1 LGSVEDD
8 RFFVEAKAGAESGKK
23 KFGVV
28 AGESG
33 FVKDGFSVGLK
44 GGEKKAGF
52 NLGTGDG
59 TGEVGRLKLSS
70 LDVERGA
77 IARACAEDFGAEFAE
92 RVGNTCH
99 GSTGEGGIAEKTSLK
114 RLACDE
120 SSEEAHGGTTVS
132 TIDGFGGGEELCST
146 AFDEDFIGG
155 DSVDTTTESL
165 KGVKGGEAVFA
176 WEKPAE
182 ASCT

>member
-1 LGSVEDD
+1 VEDD
-8 RFFVEAKAGAESGKK
+8 RFFVEAQAGAESGKK
-23 KFGVV
+23 KFGVI

-33 FVKDGFSVGLK
+33 FMKDGFSVGLK

-59 TGEVGRLKLSS
+59 AGEVCGVELGAVN
-70 LDVERGA
+70 VERGA
-77 IARACAEDFGAEFAE
+77 IVGAGAKNFGAEFTE
-92 RVGNTCH
+92 RVGNASH
-99 GSTGEGGIAEKTSLK
+99 GSTREGGIAEKTSLK

-132 TIDGFGGGEELCST
+132 TIDGFGGGEELSST
-146 AFDEDFIGG
+146 AFDENFIGG
-155 DSVDTTTESL
+155 DSVDTTTEGL
-165 KGVKGGEAVFA
+165 KGMKSREAIFA

>member
-1 LGSVEDD
+1 VEDD
-8 RFFVEAKAGAESGKK
+8 RFFVEAQAGAESGKK
-23 KFGVV
+23 KFGVI

-33 FVKDGFSVGLK
+33 FMKDGFSVGLK
-44 GGEKKAGF
+44 GSEKKAGF

-70 LDVERGA
+70 LDVEWGA

-92 RVGNTCH
+92 RVGNTSH
-99 GSTGEGGIAEKTSLK
+99 GSTSEGGITEKTSLK

-132 TIDGFGGGEELCST
+132 TIDGFGGGEELSST
-146 AFDEDFIGG
+146 AFDENFIGG
-155 DSVDTTTESL
+155 DSVDTTTKSL

-176 WEKPAE
+176 WKKPAE